1 MTGTTSHE
9 ASAPLVSV
17 VIPAFNAA
25 RVIARAVHSVLEQDW
40 QPIEVIVVDDGSTD
54 GTVEAVEAL
63 GAPELRVIRQANTGA
78 AAARNRGIRESRG
91 AFVAFLDADDT
102 WLPGRLTRTVEPM
115 LADPAIG
122 LCYCRAWREPEGGGP
137 RRLMHAEAVARL
149 HPCGIY
155 PPRYICTPAA
165 TVRREVLD
173 RVGLFDES
181 MTNLEDVDLFI
192 RLAEVCGVQE
202 VPEPLVVSYEQPQ
215 SLRTRCSPD
224 ERARLMIRVTE
235 RALARAPERYPH
247 RRGAMA
253 IATQRAGIQFF
264 ENGLRLPAL
273 RLFMRSMLWRP
284 TLRSLIFVLR
294 TFVPDSLD
302 PVLRRRRRGG

>member
-102 WLPGRLTRTVEPM
+102 
-115 LADPAIG
+115 
-122 LCYCRAWREPEGGGP
+122 
-137 RRLMHAEAVARL
+137 
-149 HPCGIY
+149 
-155 PPRYICTPAA
+155 
-165 TVRREVLD
+165 
-173 RVGLFDES
+173 
-181 MTNLEDVDLFI
+181 
-192 RLAEVCGVQE
+192 
-202 VPEPLVVSYEQPQ
+202 
-215 SLRTRCSPD
+215 
-224 ERARLMIRVTE
+224 
-235 RALARAPERYPH
+235 
-247 RRGAMA
+247 
-253 IATQRAGIQFF
+253 
-264 ENGLRLPAL
+264 
-273 RLFMRSMLWRP
+273 
-284 TLRSLIFVLR
+284 
-294 TFVPDSLD
+294 
-302 PVLRRRRRGG
+302 